1 MIIYTS
7 RDIKDRVALGDNRY
21 IMTELGGGKVL
32 LTPDPV
38 QVIEEGT
45 AINKQLLQ
53 EMEDRIVLLMNRVF
67 NGLTANPF
75 IIKFTIIDE
84 FSGNGVWNESA
95 GRVEC

>member
-1 MIIYTS
+1 MIIYKS
-7 RDIKDRVALGDNRY
+7 RDIKDRVVLGDNKYR
-21 IMTELGGGKVL
+21 METLPDGRVL
-32 LTPDPV
+32 LSPEPDLI
-38 QVIEEGT
+38 IEEGT

-75 IIKFTIIDE
+75 IIKFTTIGE

>member
-1 MIIYTS
+1 MIIYKS
-7 RDIKDRVALGDNRY
+7 RDIKDRVALGDNKYR
-21 IMTELGGGKVL
+21 METLPDGRVL
-32 LTPDPV
+32 LTPDPD

-45 AINKQLLQ
+45 AINKLLLQ

-75 IIKFTIIDE
+75 IINFKTIDE
-84 FSGNGVWNESA
+84 FSGNGVWNELA